1 MNSFYWHEYV
11 RFIAKNCAVNIFHNL
26 SGLPQYNISW
36 KMSQTLT
43 AIYDKN
49 AFFMFN
55 VIIQSIVDFEK
66 SIFTQSD
73 TLIQNI
79 YHFSPL

>member
-1 MNSFYWHEYV
+1 MFALMPRIVLS
-11 RFIAKNCAVNIFHNL
+11 IFFTIFWD
-26 SGLPQYNISW
+26 YTVNISW

-43 AIYDKN
+43 AIYDKK
-49 AFFMFN
+49 AFFMLN
-55 VIIQSIVDFEK
+55 VIIQCIVNLEK

-73 TLIQNI
+73 TLIRNI

>member
-1 MNSFYWHEYV
+1 MFALMPRIVLYNGITTV
-11 RFIAKNCAVNIFHNL
+11 
-26 SGLPQYNISW
+26 NISW

-43 AIYDKN
+43 AIYDKK

-55 VIIQSIVDFEK
+55 VIIQSIVDLEK
-66 SIFTQSD
+66 STFTQSD
-73 TLIQNI
+73 TLIRNI